1 MQRSI
6 SRSEVVR
13 GLVSDI
19 DVDLRCRLTWW
30 LTLTSRS
37 TISTLMSGFWMS
49 GRVEWDVVGDPEE
62 DTSEDE
68 ISFVEKNLDI
78 RRKVSRALGGVGGGE
93 ECGL

>member
-1 MQRSI
+1 
-6 SRSEVVR
+6 
-13 GLVSDI
+13 
-19 DVDLRCRLTWW
+19 
-30 LTLTSRS
+30 
-37 TISTLMSGFWMS
+37 MS

-62 DTSEDE
+62 DTGEDK